1 MHLLI
6 LYNRRGK
13 EMHLMILDK
22 RRERRRDAFDD
33 IR

>member
-6 LYNRRGK
+6 LDNRRGE

-22 RRERRRDAFDD
+22 RRESRRDAFDD